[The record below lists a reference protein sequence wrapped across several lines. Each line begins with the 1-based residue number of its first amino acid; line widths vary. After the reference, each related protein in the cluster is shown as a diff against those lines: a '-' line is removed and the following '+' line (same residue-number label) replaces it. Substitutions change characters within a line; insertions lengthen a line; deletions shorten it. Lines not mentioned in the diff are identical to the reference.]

1 MAESSTRAQAVR
13 VWIAQHHVALLA
25 IAVVLVLALV
35 GYAVYLHNR
44 PPAVTVMTPAQ
55 VQDPA
60 QVSKQLG
67 VSTPVATQIVR
78 EIQTVTQKEPVV
90 TYQVQAP
97 TPQQAAQVVER
108 QIKTDTT
115 PVSLPPADKTIVT
128 PQEQKVDVYRI
139 NLDKP
144 RAVGVYVSSESAGA
158 MAQYKNYVVFG
169 GPKYNG
175 GIEIGAAYLVRW

>member
-13 VWIAQHHVALLA
+13 AWIAQHHLPLLV
-25 IAVVLVLALV
+25 IAAVLVLALV

-44 PPAVTVMTPAQ
+44 PAVTVMTPAQ
-55 VQDPA
+55 VSDPA

-128 PQEQKVDVYRI
+128 PQDTKVDVYRI
-139 NLDKP
+139 TLDKP
-144 RAVGVYVSSESAGA
+144 RGIGGYVSTESAGV
-158 MAQYKNYVVFG
+158 MAQYKNYVIFG
-169 GPKYNG
+169 GPKYRG
-175 GIEIGAAYLVRW
+175 GYEIGAAYLVRW